1 MRAFLVRSFLEKVI
15 ETFTLG
21 QELFLANCQ
30 TKSCTVFEEFVLTTL
45 GHFFKNK
52 FTKPWMINK
61 FWQFFP
67 FFYAHLVS
75 RLNLSIVEYLGN
87 YLN

>member
-30 TKSCTVFEEFVLTTL
+30 TKSCTVFEEFVLSYVTTL
-45 GHFFKNK
+45 GHFYKNK
-52 FTKPWMINK
+52 FTKPWLKNK
-61 FWQFFP
+61 FQKFF
-67 FFYAHLVS
+67 FSFHIHLVS
-75 RLNLSIVEYLGN
+75 S
-87 YLN
+87 

>member
-30 TKSCTVFEEFVLTTL
+30 TKSCTVFEEFVL
-45 GHFFKNK
+45 K
-52 FTKPWMINK
+52 
-61 FWQFFP
+61 
-67 FFYAHLVS
+67 S
-75 RLNLSIVEYLGN
+75 RDHIGSFLQLKKKYDKH
-87 YLN
+87 